1 MEIRLGEVMDY
12 GVKIKSITDDSF
24 FYRAGLR
31 RNDVVTHIDGQRI
44 TDELDFR
51 FYAAADL
58 FNMALVRGTKNL
70 ELIVQRVEGSF
81 LDVEFFEKPINLC
94 KNRCIF
100 CFIDQMPPGLRS
112 SLYIKDEDF
121 KHSFF
126 NGNYVT
132 LSSATKTDLQR
143 VAMLGISPLFI
154 SVHATD
160 TSVRNKMLRNSK
172 APPILEQLL
181 FLKESGVSFHTQI
194 VVCKGYNDG
203 DVLLKTIKDL
213 FSFGQSLMSIAVVP
227 VGLTIFRKFPLNGID
242 SDTAQWVC
250 NEINKISEVQKD
262 KDGFRKLFL
271 ADEFFIKAGMK
282 IPGRDYY
289 EEYPQLEN
297 GIGLVRQMLDKWAAC
312 KRKIKSGKIKLKSM
326 HPSLVVTSVSAFAF
340 IDRIIKD
347 AKAICPDLDIN
358 VVAVVNRFFG
368 ETVTVAGLL
377 TAKDIIR
384 TIKYEIKTNHPQ
396 KIYLPSVMFN
406 YQGYT
411 IDGYS
416 FDRIKKILDMDI
428 RVVESVEDFFKE

>member
-1 MEIRLGEVMDY
+1 MDY
-12 GVKIKSITDDSF
+12 GVKIKSITEDSF
-24 FYRAGLR
+24 FYKAGLR

-121 KHSFF
+121 RYSFL

-172 APPILEQLL
+172 APPILEQIL

-227 VGLTIFRKFPLNGID
+227 VGLTNFRKFPLNGID
-242 SDTAQWVC
+242 INTAQWVC
-250 NEINKISEVQKD
+250 NEINKISEEQKD

-282 IPGRDYY
+282 IPGKDYY

-312 KRKIKSGKIKLKSM
+312 KRQIKSGKIKLKNM
-326 HPSLVVTSVSAFAF
+326 PPSLVVTSVSAFTF

-347 AKAICPDLDIN
+347 AKVICLDLDIN

-384 TIKYEIKTNHPQ
+384 TIKNEIKKNHPQ